1 MLEVT
6 TSRHARLSA
15 ACLVE
20 ATSDNDLKSES
31 TSMSNTKK
39 EIMSLKLADEMIFS
53 LRMRSRVYHV
63 GFYMIPYIWAHIFG
77 IGSANTKKQH
87 CLTPEKNLIMY

>member
-1 MLEVT
+1 MKIQKSKRSQLRIIGEF
-6 TSRHARLSA
+6 RGILNGFPNLGYARLSA

-39 EIMSLKLADEMIFS
+39 EIMSLRLDVGMIFS
-53 LRMRSRVYHV
+53 LHAR
-63 GFYMIPYIWAHIFG
+63 
-77 IGSANTKKQH
+77 
-87 CLTPEKNLIMY
+87 IMSIV